1 MRHAVPLARRNLLQD
16 RRRAVLGVSGVAA
29 ALVLVL
35 ILQGILAG
43 AMAQVTRYLDRLPA
57 DAIVSQRGVTTMH
70 MSTSALP
77 LDTVEQAAAVPGVSW
92 AEPIRF
98 ATGVVTAPDAGR
110 QLTYIVGFDT
120 GTGRAGPRLRAGRLP
135 GRGEGVLD
143 EVAADQLGVSVG
155 DVVRTYG
162 IPVRLSGLSKGGT
175 SITNTTLFVRL
186 ADMAL
191 LQPDSVSY
199 VLAGADA
206 GVSPEA
212 LRDRLARALPGD
224 TVQTTDQFARSEA
237 RIVSDMTADVM
248 RIMNVVGLGIALAV
262 VALALFTLTLA
273 KLREYGIVKAIG
285 ARPARLAAVIAAQ
298 AAWTVAAA
306 VAVAVAVAVSAGIL
320 VARVQPSVEI
330 VVVPATVV
338 RTGLGALAVGAVG
351 ALLPLR
357 RVLAVD
363 PAVAFRRPA

>member
-1 MRHAVPLARRNLLQD
+1 MHHAVPLARRNLLQD
-16 RRRAVLGVSGVAA
+16 RRRAVLAVGGVAA

-57 DAIVSQRGVTTMH
+57 DAIVSLRGVTTMH
-70 MSTSALP
+70 MSTSSLP
-77 LDTVEQAAAVPGVSW
+77 LDTVGQAAAVPGVAW

-110 QLTYIVGFDT
+110 QLAYIVGFDP
-120 GTGRAGPRLRAGRLP
+120 GTGRAGPRLRAGELP

-143 EVAADQLGVSVG
+143 EVAADQLGVTVG

-162 IPVRLSGLSKGGT
+162 VPVRLSGLSEGGT

-186 ADMAL
+186 ADMAA

-199 VLAGADA
+199 VLVGAER
-206 GVSPEA
+206 GVTAEV
-212 LRDRLARALPGD
+212 LRDRLARALPDD
-224 TVQTTDQFARSEA
+224 TVQTTDRFARSEA

-262 VALALFTLTLA
+262 VALGLFTLTLA
-273 KLREYGIVKAIG
+273 KLRESASSRPSAPG
-285 ARPARLAAVIAAQ
+285 RPA
-298 AAWTVAAA
+298 W
-306 VAVAVAVAVSAGIL
+306 
-320 VARVQPSVEI
+320 
-330 VVVPATVV
+330 PASS
-338 RTGLGALAVGAVG
+338 
-351 ALLPLR
+351 P
-357 RVLAVD
+357 
-363 PAVAFRRPA
+363 PRRPGPSSPPSPWPWSWPSAPGSSSPGCSRRWRSWWRPAA